1 MTISSCYDCYWST
14 TIKHARTQAHHS
26 KAEYVS
32 LVIFHLE
39 NLIQAVKGP
48 NTLINLSK
56 EPRFHYGGANGVNKT
71 KEMIFILFIFLP
83 TGHSSAPR
91 RH

>member
-26 KAEYVS
+26 KVEYVS

-48 NTLINLSK
+48 NTLGLI
-56 EPRFHYGGANGVNKT
+56 FTVGAVQTSSTVNKNQQND
-71 KEMIFILFIFLP
+71 LHPVYL
-83 TGHSSAPR
+83 H
-91 RH
+91 H